1 MNDRQEALHNYL
13 MQHPFEYT
21 KRVDLLCALKKWYY
35 EENVT
40 ELDIRLQDIY
50 FSNEGSL
57 LNKDIQKLKY
67 ESSKII
73 IGSSRKGIKYATKD
87 EFIEWRKRKREAIAR
102 ECMLLNTQSRKYDL
116 EGQLTL
122 SGEIVESVVE

>member
-21 KRVDLLCALKKWYY
+21 KRVDLLCALKEWYY

-67 ESSKII
+67 ISSKII

-87 EFIEWRKRKREAIAR
+87 EFIEYRKRKREAIAR
-102 ECMLLNTQSRKYDL
+102 ECILLNTQSRKYGL
-116 EGQLTL
+116 QGQLTL